1 MRDGVVRR
9 AFLIAVRAETTNF
22 RYGAGVT
29 LAPIAILQ
37 MTNGAAWFVL
47 GALNLIV
54 LWWMG
59 GQPVFGWW
67 GALLLGIVVAA
78 LLMALTLRTI
88 RAALVDAEPAVGIN
102 LAAPSEAMGRCLGSI
117 GLVVLILLTLSLVP
131 GASEYRGLAAVMFVC
146 FGASYLP
153 LAIWVRRFEEAEG
166 VIVAQAVNRW
176 GMRSGALRVLRLPR

>member
-1 MRDGVVRR
+1 MHDVAVRR
-9 AFLIAVRAETTNF
+9 AFLIVVRVDTANF
-22 RYGAGVT
+22 RYGARVT

-37 MTNGAAWFVL
+37 MTNGAVWFVL

-59 GQPVFGWW
+59 GGPVFGWW

-131 GASEYRGLAAVMFVC
+131 GA
-146 FGASYLP
+146 
-153 LAIWVRRFEEAEG
+153 RR
-166 VIVAQAVNRW
+166 RT
-176 GMRSGALRVLRLPR
+176 RRVDGSC